1 MLGNVFDRKVC
12 FGIGKQKY
20 PSNTGTISCSSHAQR
35 VFVIVAYSSQ
45 NRFLNDGIRK
55 FFGFSELDD
64 RQKDDEPNQCSDC
77 RDDVFLIE
85 EHGDK
90 DKREK
95 GNRQRV
101 QNFICRHLESV
112 FHKVARLTVAIMS
125 NHRQNANKNIDVAAN

>member
-20 PSNTGTISCSSHAQR
+20 PLNTGTISCSSHAQR

-101 QNFICRHLESV
+101 LESV

>member
-1 MLGNVFDRKVC
+1 MLNTVFDRKVY
-12 FGIGKQKY
+12 FSIGKQKY

-45 NRFLNDGIRK
+45 NRFLNDGIRR
-55 FFGFSELDD
+55 FFGFFELDD
-64 RQKDDEPNQCSDC
+64 RQEDDEPNQCSNC

-95 GNRQRV
+95 CNRQRV
-101 QNFICRHLESV
+101 QDFICRHLESV

>member
-1 MLGNVFDRKVC
+1 MLGNVFDGKVC
-12 FGIGKQKY
+12 FGIGKQRY

-35 VFVIVAYSSQ
+35 VFVIVVYSSQ

-64 RQKDDEPNQCSDC
+64 RQKDDEPNKCSDC

-101 QNFICRHLESV
+101 QNFICRHPESV

>member
-20 PSNTGTISCSSHAQR
+20 PLNTGTISCSSHAQR

-64 RQKDDEPNQCSDC
+64 RQKDDEPNQAPTAGMTFSLLKNM
-77 RDDVFLIE
+77 VI
-85 EHGDK
+85 K
-90 DKREK
+90 TNEK
-95 GNRQRV
+95 
-101 QNFICRHLESV
+101 
-112 FHKVARLTVAIMS
+112 KAIVNGFKILYAGILNPS
-125 NHRQNANKNIDVAAN
+125 SIKSLD